1 MRTVI
6 YGLPK
11 SGTTYLFSLLAQAMS
26 RDKKLVESFEPRS
39 KDENNRLHRHDGQFW
54 DESENMLVK
63 ILYAD
68 ANKNSGWEGA
78 QAKKSF
84 DYYDKKIFLI
94 RDPRDRWISAFFYR
108 WFYRHNPDKK
118 DFERA
123 LALSQKKEKNP
134 DQVPFH
140 KLLSSDP
147 QVLKNWAKEY
157 THNLHF
163 LTDFINGLK
172 LNGWYILKYEDLVD
186 KNWKDLEEYLGFS
199 LELEHDIRK
208 SFKHVS
214 RTNQY
219 GNWRRWFTLED
230 VIFFT
235 PIFNNFLQSHGY
247 DSVDWD
253 LEKINSL
260 PSVEG
265 SDYMKKL
272 FYHKNGPNSYSKNIL
287 GELKRFIW
295 GNSIRV
301 E

>member
-123 LALSQKKEKNP
+123 LRNFKYPKK
-134 DQVPFH
+134 VPCI
-140 KLLSSDP
+140 S
-147 QVLKNWAKEY
+147 
-157 THNLHF
+157 
-163 LTDFINGLK
+163 
-172 LNGWYILKYEDLVD
+172 
-186 KNWKDLEEYLGFS
+186 
-199 LELEHDIRK
+199 
-208 SFKHVS
+208 
-214 RTNQY
+214 
-219 GNWRRWFTLED
+219 
-230 VIFFT
+230 
-235 PIFNNFLQSHGY
+235 
-247 DSVDWD
+247 
-253 LEKINSL
+253 
-260 PSVEG
+260 
-265 SDYMKKL
+265 
-272 FYHKNGPNSYSKNIL
+272 
-287 GELKRFIW
+287 
-295 GNSIRV
+295 
-301 E
+301 